1 MKIKTS
7 KKIRGIITLMI
18 IVWIALIFS
27 QLDLLKA
34 NIKNQRSY
42 LQTNVDN
49 AMHHAATDINFRTF
63 ELLKAQKPEL
73 IDDLESSDTTSVI
86 VQFANE
92 LQIEKWKSYS
102 VIDFINMHKQVKE
115 LNFNYDYLDL
125 GVNTIDSI
133 IRSSLK
139 KENIDHPCEIGI
151 YSIESNKFI
160 YLSSEKHIADMEKSA
175 FRHRIFALKANG
187 ETRLDELV
195 LFFPNVDF
203 KLWTHNFS
211 YHFYLIFIL
220 LVVLFCFIST
230 ISIIRKQ
237 DEIDKLKTNFVNS
250 MTHEIKTPVAT
261 ISLACQT
268 LQDESIKKDETM
280 VSTYLNVIAEENDRI
295 KQLVEEVLNLVR
307 IGDKKIPNP
316 KDINIHK
323 VIENVTKM
331 HELAAKEKGGE
342 IILQFNATNDLIV
355 GDKIHIG
362 NAISNLI
369 DNALKYGRKNPTV
382 TISTENTENS
392 IVINV
397 KDNGIG
403 IRKIDQ
409 HKIFDEFFRVDT
421 GNLHDVKGHGLGLN
435 YVKHVAEF
443 HQGSIAVKSEFQHG
457 STFIFTLPLKK

>member
-49 AMHHAATDINFRTF
+49 AMHRAATDINFRTF

-160 YLSSEKHIADMEKSA
+160 YLSSEKHIADMEKST

-195 LFFPNVDF
+195 LFFPNVNF

-268 LQDESIKKDETM
+268 LQDESIKKNETM
-280 VSTYLNVIAEENDRI
+280 LSTYL
-295 KQLVEEVLNLVR
+295 VLC
-307 IGDKKIPNP
+307 
-316 KDINIHK
+316 NI
-323 VIENVTKM
+323 
-331 HELAAKEKGGE
+331 
-342 IILQFNATNDLIV
+342 
-355 GDKIHIG
+355 
-362 NAISNLI
+362 
-369 DNALKYGRKNPTV
+369 
-382 TISTENTENS
+382 
-392 IVINV
+392 
-397 KDNGIG
+397 
-403 IRKIDQ
+403 
-409 HKIFDEFFRVDT
+409 
-421 GNLHDVKGHGLGLN
+421 
-435 YVKHVAEF
+435 
-443 HQGSIAVKSEFQHG
+443 
-457 STFIFTLPLKK
+457 

>member
-34 NIKNQRSY
+34 NTKNQRSY

-160 YLSSEKHIADMEKSA
+160 YLSSEKHIADMEKST

-195 LFFPNVDF
+195 LFFPNVNF

-268 LQDESIKKDETM
+268 LQDESIKKNETM
-280 VSTYLNVIAEENDRI
+280 LSTCLGIISEENDRI

-307 IGDKKIPNP
+307 VGEKKSPNAIEMSVH
-316 KDINIHK
+316 KTIEDIA
-323 VIENVTKM
+323 KM
-331 HELAAKEKGGE
+331 HELPAKGKGGE
-342 IILQFNATNDLIV
+342 ITLHLDAQDDVIV
-355 GDKIHIG
+355 GDKIHIS

-369 DNALKYGRKNPTV
+369 DNALKYGGEKPFV
-382 TISTENTENS
+382 TISTKNKDEMIIIS
-392 IVINV
+392 V

-409 HKIFDEFFRVDT
+409 HKIFDEFYRVDT
-421 GNLHDVKGHGLGLN
+421 GNIHDVKGHGLGLN

-443 HQGSIAVKSEFQHG
+443 HQGSIKVKSELHHG